1 MPLCV
6 EVSPLWLPDSES
18 CADKTNSFKHVLRKQ
33 IKRKLLGGKK
43 KKKKNLTDTGF
54 KVREV

>member
-18 CADKTNSFKHVLRKQ
+18 CADKTNSFKHFLRKQ

-43 KKKKNLTDTGF
+43 KKKNLTDTGF